1 MLHIFHRLVSP
12 YYLQI
17 YRFQFRLNLYLQL
30 VPSLLPKMCFNPILH
45 TINNDNHSLPTY
57 WSANLNH
64 VKKSFIHKFV
74 YLPPLTQFMPH
85 PCRTLT
91 WMFKLYCKICYFQNN
106 THKPDSSI
114 TIFPRMRYRL
124 EKKLMH
130 GNCNHNQIAIHLKYF

>member
-64 VKKSFIHKFV
+64 VKNHSFINLFIYLLSHNSCHIHAAHWLGCLSYTVKFV
-74 YLPPLTQFMPH
+74 ISKIIHINRIAQLLFSHVWDTDSKKSWCMPQ
-85 PCRTLT
+85 L
-91 WMFKLYCKICYFQNN
+91 Q
-106 THKPDSSI
+106 S
-114 TIFPRMRYRL
+114 
-124 EKKLMH
+124 
-130 GNCNHNQIAIHLKYF
+130 